1 MRLHPLDQPVFF
13 CEYFLL
19 MATIFKVLGEA
30 LKDKLGE
37 KLDLTGGTMTGHL
50 SVSTPTA
57 SNQVATSG
65 QVTDLESAFG
75 NYGDFVESNADVTVS
90 IFDTFSNI
98 QGITNQANGAI
109 AVSSDGGNIYYWDG
123 ASWVQSS
130 ISSIK
135 ADSLAASG

>member
-1 MRLHPLDQPVFF
+1 
-13 CEYFLL
+13 

-50 SVSTPTA
+50 SVSAPTA

-75 NYGDFVESNADVTVS
+75 NYGDFVASNADVTVS

-98 QGITNQANGAI
+98 QAITDQANGAI
-109 AVSSDGGNIYYWDG
+109 AVSSDAGNIYYWDG
-123 ASWVQSS
+123 TSWVQSS